1 MSNVVSYKNVQDKI
15 VQLNGQD
22 VILDYAVADLYGVET
37 RVVNQAVKN
46 NPDKFPSGYVFE
58 LDNQQS
64 ANLRSKILTLNESS
78 GTGKHSKYN
87 YKAFT
92 EKSIL

>member
-1 MSNVVSYKNVQDKI
+1 MSNVVSYNNVQDKI

-64 ANLRSKILTLNESS
+64 ANLSSKILTLNESS

-92 EKSIL
+92 EKGIL